1 MGEVRILYDE
11 TSMGLQET
19 ATDLIEQEEDMLKI
33 ARKFGGKEEE
43 ELEFRSR
50 PKYNPKSLQR

>member
-43 ELEFRSR
+43 LEFRSR
-50 PKYNPKSLQR
+50 PKYNPKSLRR